1 MQREDKQLELVLENF
16 QSKLNE
22 FKGQIYALIFKLEHE
37 RDNVSWTTVLDTFAV
52 FSTQYTA
59 IMKYLSYEKLPQ
71 LRNYSVLPLMLNP
84 ERDEEL
90 ARITENRVPALSHD
104 IVPDFLRTKTEPE
117 VEHKLMQVK
126 TISIECIYYLLI
138 FFVFTH
144 PNYGTRSLAGR
155 SQIQL
160 TPVNTPLHVIPFLL
174 SATFGTHKRAGL
186 CVQ

>member
-22 FKGQIYALIFKLEHE
+22 FKAQIYALIFKLEHE
-37 RDNVSWTTVLDTFAV
+37 RDNVNWTTVLDTFAV

-84 ERDEEL
+84 ERDEDL

-117 VEHKLMQVK
+117 VEHKLMQV
-126 TISIECIYYLLI
+126 SEMYYLYSPLLMSIYCDYI
-138 FFVFTH
+138 FLYY
-144 PNYGTRSLAGR
+144 NIMY
-155 SQIQL
+155 
-160 TPVNTPLHVIPFLL
+160 N
-174 SATFGTHKRAGL
+174 
-186 CVQ
+186 

>member
-1 MQREDKQLELVLENF
+1 MQREDKQLELVLENYHC
-16 QSKLNE
+16 KLNE
-22 FKGQIYALIFKLEHE
+22 FKAQIYALIFKLEHE
-37 RDNVSWTTVLDTFAV
+37 RDNVNWTTVLDTFAV

-117 VEHKLMQVK
+117 VEHKLMQVIN
-126 TISIECIYYLLI
+126 TLIYVFAIVYDSPGYLKPEI
-138 FFVFTH
+138 IC
-144 PNYGTRSLAGR
+144 RSSTKPVLYSSKLHRNNSQR
-155 SQIQL
+155 STKL
-160 TPVNTPLHVIPFLL
+160 
-174 SATFGTHKRAGL
+174 
-186 CVQ
+186 

>member
-126 TISIECIYYLLI
+126 TCIIYLFI
-138 FFVFTH
+138 FLH
-144 PNYGTRSLAGR
+144 
-155 SQIQL
+155 IQL
-160 TPVNTPLHVIPFLL
+160 WYSNFGRAHTNSANTPLYVTPLLFLATLYHVVYP
-174 SATFGTHKRAGL
+174 RAGIR
-186 CVQ
+186 VQ

>member
-1 MQREDKQLELVLENF
+1 MQREDKQLELVLENY

-22 FKGQIYALIFKLEHE
+22 FKAQIYALIIKLEHE

-71 LRNYSVLPLMLNP
+71 LRNYSVLPLMVNP

-90 ARITENRVPALSHD
+90 ARITENRVPALTHD

-117 VEHKLMQVK
+117 VEHKLMQVNILFISFFIQYYL
-126 TISIECIYYLLI
+126 ISIL
-138 FFVFTH
+138 
-144 PNYGTRSLAGR
+144 NYCRLNTK
-155 SQIQL
+155 
-160 TPVNTPLHVIPFLL
+160 PVVYNSKQHRN
-174 SATFGTHKRAGL
+174 S
-186 CVQ
+186 

>member
-22 FKGQIYALIFKLEHE
+22 LKGQIYALIFKLEHE
-37 RDNVSWTTVLDTFAV
+37 RENVSWTTVLDTFAV
-52 FSTQYTA
+52 YSTQYTA
-59 IMKYLSYEKLPQ
+59 FMKYLSYEKLPQ

-117 VEHKLMQVK
+117 VEHKLMQVN
-126 TISIECIYYLLI
+126 ISINFYSTCMLCRYNAYSIYLYIFYKIFYICYQKQKHLQLI
-138 FFVFTH
+138 IFWIRFKD
-144 PNYGTRSLAGR
+144 SL
-155 SQIQL
+155 
-160 TPVNTPLHVIPFLL
+160 LL
-174 SATFGTHKRAGL
+174 SSYIYS
-186 CVQ
+186 

>member
-126 TISIECIYYLLI
+126 TIFIECIYYLFI
-138 FFVFTH
+138 YFYT
-144 PNYGTRSLAGR
+144 NYGTRTLGGR
-155 SQIQL
+155 TQIQL
-160 TPVNTPLHVIPFLL
+160 TSADTVLRVTTLL
-174 SATFGTHKRAGL
+174 FSATLYSVVYPRAGI
-186 CVQ
+186 Q

>member
-1 MQREDKQLELVLENF
+1 LFLEKNYYYISRTTKNPKMQREDKQLELVLENF

-22 FKGQIYALIFKLEHE
+22 FKAQIYALIFKLEHE
-37 RDNVSWTTVLDTFAV
+37 RDNVNWTTVLDTFAV

-84 ERDEEL
+84 ERDEDL

-117 VEHKLMQVK
+117 VEHKLMQV
-126 TISIECIYYLLI
+126 IEMYYLCSLSISNYCDYI
-138 FFVFTH
+138 FLYY
-144 PNYGTRSLAGR
+144 NMY
-155 SQIQL
+155 
-160 TPVNTPLHVIPFLL
+160 N
-174 SATFGTHKRAGL
+174 
-186 CVQ
+186 

>member
-1 MQREDKQLELVLENF
+1 MQREDKQLELVLENY

-22 FKGQIYALIFKLEHE
+22 FKAQIYALVFKLEHE

-59 IMKYLSYEKLPQ
+59 IMKYLSYEKVPQ

-90 ARITENRVPALSHD
+90 ARITENRVSALSHD

-117 VEHKLMQVK
+117 VEHKLMQVSRSGFLILRIFCTVFK
-126 TISIECIYYLLI
+126 KISL
-138 FFVFTH
+138 F
-144 PNYGTRSLAGR
+144 R
-155 SQIQL
+155 
-160 TPVNTPLHVIPFLL
+160 
-174 SATFGTHKRAGL
+174 
-186 CVQ
+186 

>member
-16 QSKLNE
+16 HNKLNE
-22 FKGQIYALIFKLEHE
+22 FKGQIYALVFKLEHE

-84 ERDEEL
+84 ERDDDL
-90 ARITENRVPALSHD
+90 VRITENRVPALSHD

-117 VEHKLMQVK
+117 VEHKLMQVFFL
-126 TISIECIYYLLI
+126 TYTLLCWSQGGPSL
-138 FFVFTH
+138 VTH
-144 PNYGTRSLAGR
+144 GAVAAGR
-155 SQIQL
+155 YSG
-160 TPVNTPLHVIPFLL
+160 
-174 SATFGTHKRAGL
+174 AYCK
-186 CVQ
+186 

>member
-16 QSKLNE
+16 QTKLNE
-22 FKGQIYALIFKLEHE
+22 FKAQIYALIFKLEHE
-37 RDNVSWTTVLDTFAV
+37 RDNVNWTTVLDTFAV

-59 IMKYLSYEKLPQ
+59 IAKYLSYEKLPQ

-117 VEHKLMQVK
+117 VEHKLMQVRPHDRG
-126 TISIECIYYLLI
+126 SCLYYVLVPC
-138 FFVFTH
+138 FSADHSDTFCV
-144 PNYGTRSLAGR
+144 RDCSAGR
-155 SQIQL
+155 AQGRR
-160 TPVNTPLHVIPFLL
+160 
-174 SATFGTHKRAGL
+174 SAVRNGAKAAGR
-186 CVQ
+186 V

>member
-1 MQREDKQLELVLENF
+1 MTDRTVVNFPRFPAFKTDRVRLESVIFVRHNRTVYAVFVNQCFTTGSAVEMQREDKQLELVLENF

-126 TISIECIYYLLI
+126 TILIECI
-138 FFVFTH
+138 
-144 PNYGTRSLAGR
+144 
-155 SQIQL
+155 
-160 TPVNTPLHVIPFLL
+160 
-174 SATFGTHKRAGL
+174 
-186 CVQ
+186 